1 MKDFIKRELEI
12 EAASITQVAA
22 RIDDSIEK
30 VIDLL
35 FECQGKVVVV
45 GIGKTGHIGR
55 KISATFASTGTS
67 SVFLHAA
74 EGLHGDLGIVGK
86 KDVVIAISYSG
97 GSQELLSVLPYF
109 KFIGVPIIALTG
121 KLDSPLAKA
130 ADFVLDCRVDVDT
143 EQFGLV
149 PTASTTVIL
158 ALGDAIA
165 VALLKRRD
173 FSVEDFAKFHP
184 GGTIGRRIF
193 LKVEDVMCKN
203 PPTVTAETDLQE
215 TILAMTSGKLGCV
228 AVLDSDEHLVG
239 VFTDG
244 DLRRHLQTGDLLA
257 CIGQSV
263 GCLMTADFK
272 RCEGSWLA
280 VEALKFMEEN
290 KIMML
295 PVVENNK
302 LKGILHMHALLEA
315 GVV

>member
-1 MKDFIKRELEI
+1 MKDFIKSELEK
-12 EAASITQVAA
+12 EAISITQLAD
-22 RIDDSIEK
+22 RIDDSIEA
-30 VIDLL
+30 VIDVL
-35 FECQGKVVVV
+35 FDCKGKVVVV

-55 KISATFASTGTS
+55 KISATFASTGTA
-67 SVFLHAA
+67 SVFLHAT

-86 KDVVIAISYSG
+86 DDVVIAISYSG

-109 KFIGVPIIALTG
+109 KFVGVPIVALTG
-121 KLDSPLAKA
+121 KVDSALAKA
-130 ADFVLDCRVDVDT
+130 ADFVLDCRVEQHT

-165 VALLKRRD
+165 VALLKRRN
-173 FSVEDFAKFHP
+173 FSVEDFAQFHP
-184 GGTIGRRIF
+184 GGTIGKKIF
-193 LKVEDVMCKN
+193 LKVEDVMCET
-203 PPTVTAETDLQE
+203 PPVVGLRATLPE

-228 AVLDSDEHLVG
+228 AVLDSSSKLVG

-244 DLRRHLQTGDLLA
+244 DLRRNLQKGDLAA
-257 CIGQSV
+257 CAKLTAGE
-263 GCLMTADFK
+263 LMTTEFKSCPAD
-272 RCEGSWLA
+272 WLA
-280 VEALKFMEEN
+280 VEALKLMEDN

-295 PVVENNK
+295 PVVDQNK